1 MGRKVKPLHKPK
13 EIDKNK
19 TRGNTP
25 TRPKE
30 GWVREAAVARDT
42 HRRRGKSYEQ
52 GGGKIWQEMGGEIG
66 DGRWEGK

>member
-52 GGGKIWQEMGGEIG
+52 GGGKNMAG
-66 DGRWEGK
+66 DGRGQNRRWKGK